1 VINRLHIGT
10 ACARAA
16 KVAIL
21 RAMPPEQKNLPATAD
36 LLAILPAPL
45 RDLAALG
52 VVRRYRANTTLMVEG
67 DGGDRLFV
75 VLSGSLRI
83 FCADPN
89 GREFTLAIYG
99 PGEYVGEMSL
109 DGSVRSACV
118 STEEASV
125 CAVVSGQSLRQ
136 HLATNLEFTLELIRR
151 LIRRTRLTTENA
163 RSLALLDAYGRLA
176 RLFDGLAVARA
187 DGTRMIAPRLTH
199 KNIAERIGCSRE
211 LVSRLLKDL
220 HQGGYVALEAQR
232 YVLLRKLPA
241 KW

>member
-1 VINRLHIGT
+1 
-10 ACARAA
+10 
-16 KVAIL
+16 
-21 RAMPPEQKNLPATAD
+21 MPPAQKKLPADAD

-45 RDLAALG
+45 RDLAAQGSL
-52 VVRRYRANTTLMVEG
+52 RHYRANTTLIEEG
-67 DGGDRLFV
+67 DQGDSLFV

-89 GREFTLAIYG
+89 GREITLAIYG

-109 DGSVRSACV
+109 DGGPRSASVC
-118 STEEASV
+118 TEEASV

-136 HLATNLEFTLELIRR
+136 YLAANPEFTLELIRR
-151 LIRRTRLTTENA
+151 LIRRTRLATDSA
-163 RSLALLDAYGRLA
+163 RSLALLDAYGRLV

-187 DGTRMIAPRLTH
+187 DGTRMLAQRFTHRDIAQ
-199 KNIAERIGCSRE
+199 RIGCSRE

-220 HQGGYVALEAQR
+220 QQGGYVALEAQR
-232 YVLLRKLPA
+232 YTLLRKLPA

>member
-1 VINRLHIGT
+1 
-10 ACARAA
+10 
-16 KVAIL
+16 
-21 RAMPPEQKNLPATAD
+21 MPPARKNPPASAD
-36 LLAILPAPL
+36 LVANLPAPL

-52 VVRRYRANTTLMVEG
+52 VVRRYRADTTLIVEG
-67 DGGDRLFV
+67 DRGDTMFV
-75 VLSGSLRI
+75 ILSGSLRI

-89 GREFTLAIYG
+89 GREITLAIYG

-109 DGSVRSACV
+109 DGGVRSASV

-125 CAVVSGQSLRQ
+125 CAAVSGQSLRQ
-136 HLATNLEFTLELIRR
+136 HLATNLEFTLELIQR
-151 LIRRTRLTTENA
+151 LIRRTRLTTESA

-176 RLFDGLAVARA
+176 RLFDKLAVSRA
-187 DGTRMIAPRLTH
+187 DGTRKIAPRLTH
-199 KNIAERIGCSRE
+199 QNIAERIGCSRE

-220 HQGGYVALEAQR
+220 QQGGYVTLEAQR

>member
-1 VINRLHIGT
+1 
-10 ACARAA
+10 
-16 KVAIL
+16 
-21 RAMPPEQKNLPATAD
+21 MPPAQKNLPASAD
-36 LLAILPAPL
+36 LVAILPAPL

-52 VVRRYRANTTLMVEG
+52 VVRRYRANTTLIVEG
-67 DGGDRLFV
+67 DRGDTLFV
-75 VLSGSLRI
+75 ILSGSLRI

-89 GREFTLAIYG
+89 GREITLAIYG

-109 DGSVRSACV
+109 DGRARSASV

-136 HLATNLEFTLELIRR
+136 HLATNSEFTLELIQR
-151 LIRRTRLTTENA
+151 LIRRTRLATESA
-163 RSLALLDAYGRLA
+163 RNLALLDAYGRLA
-176 RLFDGLAVARA
+176 RLFDSLAVARA
-187 DGTRMIAPRLTH
+187 DGTRMLAPRLTH

-220 HQGGYVALEAQR
+220 QQGGYVALDAQR